1 MNCMSDFDWSD
12 LDARLLRLLVAVVE
26 TGSVTGAAQK
36 LGVTQS
42 AVSHLVGK
50 LRQIVGDALFVKS
63 GRGILATARA
73 EALAVRARDILR
85 ELERFAH
92 AETFDPARWRKT
104 FTIAA
109 NDLQRD
115 ALLPALA
122 ARLRDVAPGVTLR
135 IIPSDAPTASMLRD
149 ERCDLIISPRPPE
162 GADIMQKRLFE
173 DRYRVF
179 YDGARRAA
187 PATRAE
193 YLAADHVTV
202 VYQPQRTLDL
212 DAHLAARGV
221 HRKFVV
227 MVPGFAG
234 VPAFLRGRRSD
245 RDRPEPVALRPVS
258 GPGQRE
264 PADPLPHPADVPDLE
279 PPRPRRRGP
288 PLDAGRGRGGGEAG
302 RGADAVDPQRGCR
315 LEKSRE
321 RRQSRLRQRSHL
333 ESQLRAVNMR

>member
-1 MNCMSDFDWSD
+1 MSDFDWSD

-26 TGSVTGAAQK
+26 TGSVTGAAQR

-42 AVSHLVGK
+42 AVSHLIGK
-50 LRQIVGDALFVKS
+50 LRAIVGDALFVKS
-63 GRGILATARA
+63 GRGIVATARA
-73 EALAVRARDILR
+73 VALAVRARDILR

-92 AETFDPARWRKT
+92 AETFDPARWRTT

-122 ARLRDVAPGVTLR
+122 ARLRADAPGVTLR
-135 IIPSDAPTASMLRD
+135 IIPSDAPTASMLRE

-162 GADIMQKRLFE
+162 GSDMMQKRLFQ

-179 YDGARRAA
+179 YDGARRTA

-234 VPAFLRGRRSD
+234 VPAFLRGGDLIATAPSLLLFGPFQGLASAPPPIPCPVLPMFLIWSRRD
-245 RDRPEPVALRPVS
+245 HDDAAHRWMRGEVEAAAKPVAAQAR
-258 GPGQRE
+258 
-264 PADPLPHPADVPDLE
+264 
-279 PPRPRRRGP
+279 
-288 PLDAGRGRGGGEAG
+288 
-302 RGADAVDPQRGCR
+302 
-315 LEKSRE
+315 
-321 RRQSRLRQRSHL
+321 
-333 ESQLRAVNMR
+333 